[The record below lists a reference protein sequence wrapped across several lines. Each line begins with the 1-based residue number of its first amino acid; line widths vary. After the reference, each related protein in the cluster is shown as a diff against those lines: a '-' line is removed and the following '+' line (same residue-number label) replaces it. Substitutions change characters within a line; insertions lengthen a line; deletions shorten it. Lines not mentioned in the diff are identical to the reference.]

1 MSEFDA
7 KPEDIVSKLES
18 SDASVS
24 ESKFDWLTELQE
36 ESDKVETIED
46 KENQGIIKMR
56 DRWSNWILFLIV
68 LIVLFDMTLVIFLGS
83 GVWNFTNP
91 SIVIVVITDNFL
103 KIVGLGYLITRS
115 IFKKIFD

>member
-83 GVWNFTNP
+83 GGMELYKSFHCNCCYYGQ
-91 SIVIVVITDNFL
+91 FL
-103 KIVGLGYLITRS
+103 KNCWFRLSYNEIN
-115 IFKKIFD
+115 F